1 MIYEAS
7 VQYTGRDNDG
17 NDITVKEKYVL
28 EDEPSFSSVEERLYK
43 IFLDKDFDVTAI
55 KRSKIKEIANRRVGQ
70 EDLMWIA
77 EVQDVFH
84 DDAGNEKYT
93 KYKIL
98 FYSRTFDTAKTFI
111 TEYIK
116 QGYDMTLI
124 SLKLTKFID
133 VL

>member
-17 NDITVKEKYVL
+17 NDVTVREKYVL

-43 IFLDKDFDVTAI
+43 IFSDKDFDVTAI
-55 KRSKIKEIANRRVGQ
+55 KRSKIKEIANHRVGQ

-84 DDAGNEKYT
+84 DDAGNEKYM

>member
-70 EDLMWIA
+70 EDLMWIS

-84 DDAGNEKYT
+84 DDAGNEKYM

-116 QGYDMTLI
+116 QGYDMTLV

>member
-17 NDITVKEKYVL
+17 NDVTVREKYVL

-84 DDAGNEKYT
+84 DDAGNEKYM

-116 QGYDMTLI
+116 QGYDMILI
-124 SLKLTKFID
+124 SLKLTNFID

>member
-70 EDLMWIA
+70 EDLMWIS

-84 DDAGNEKYT
+84 DDAGNEKYM

>member
-17 NDITVKEKYVL
+17 NDITVREKYVL

-43 IFLDKDFDVTAI
+43 IFSDKDFDVTAI

-84 DDAGNEKYT
+84 DDAGNEKYM

>member
-43 IFLDKDFDVTAI
+43 IFSDKDFDVTAI

-84 DDAGNEKYT
+84 DDAGNEKYM